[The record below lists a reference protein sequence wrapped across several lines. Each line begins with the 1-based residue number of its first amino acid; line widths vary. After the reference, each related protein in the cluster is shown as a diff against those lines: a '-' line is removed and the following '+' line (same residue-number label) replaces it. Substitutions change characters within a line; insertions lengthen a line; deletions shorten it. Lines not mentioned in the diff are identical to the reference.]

1 METGYG
7 ICNLSVVPCRAEPS
21 DKSEM
26 ITQLLFGEHFSIIRS
41 QGNWLYIRSAHDA
54 YESWVDVKQIQT
66 ISAESYEE
74 LEARPAP
81 CTLDLLGVAEDT
93 EKGLLFPLSL
103 GSFLPYFENGT
114 CNLEG
119 YEYVREAKRVELDGR
134 RFSIKSDGKPL
145 GMFGPQYY
153 EFILIPMDE

>member
-66 ISAESYEE
+66 MSAESYE
-74 LEARPAP
+74 
-81 CTLDLLGVAEDT
+81 
-93 EKGLLFPLSL
+93 
-103 GSFLPYFENGT
+103 
-114 CNLEG
+114 
-119 YEYVREAKRVELDGR
+119 
-134 RFSIKSDGKPL
+134 
-145 GMFGPQYY
+145 
-153 EFILIPMDE
+153 